1 MKHIRGALVALFTA
15 GVATLAM
22 AAPAQAGL
30 LVQSAK
36 NCPAPPTATRVFA
49 PWLDIFHYVPA
60 PGGAAESAAGWTLAG
75 GARIVAGNEP
85 WKVGG
90 TSHVNSLLLPRG
102 SRATTGV
109 MCVGIEYPTLRF
121 FAKRN
126 GGTLLSTLLVEVEFE
141 GLGGALKRLPVGVVL
156 NGGRWQP
163 TLPHV
168 VLASLLPLL
177 PGERT
182 PVAFRF
188 TPIGGG
194 SWQIDDV
201 YVDPWRIR

>member
-1 MKHIRGALVALFTA
+1 MKQRIRALVALAAA
-15 GVATLAM
+15 GGAALAF

-30 LVQSAK
+30 LVKSAT
-36 NCPAPPTATRVFA
+36 NCPVNPAATKVFA
-49 PWLDIFHYVPA
+49 PWLDIANYIPA

-75 GARIVAGNEP
+75 GARIVPGNEP

-90 TSHVNSLLLPRG
+90 STHSNSLLLPKG
-102 SRATTGV
+102 SSATTGV
-109 MCVGIEYPTLRF
+109 MCVGVEYPTMRF
-121 FAKRN
+121 FAKRS
-126 GGTLLSTLLVEVEFE
+126 GGTLLSTLLIEVEFE
-141 GLGGALKRLPVGVVL
+141 GLGGVLRRLPVGVVL

-177 PGERT
+177 PGQRT
-182 PVAFRF
+182 PVRFRF
-188 TPIGGG
+188 TPVGGG
-194 SWQIDDV
+194 SWNIDDV

>member
-1 MKHIRGALVALFTA
+1 MRRFRRMLFALVTTGAA
-15 GVATLAM
+15 ALAM

-30 LVQSAK
+30 LVKSATD
-36 NCPAPPTATRVFA
+36 CPANPTATRVFA
-49 PWLDIFHYVPA
+49 PWLDIANYIPA

-75 GARIVAGNEP
+75 GARIVPGNEP

-90 TSHVNSLLLPRG
+90 ASHANSLLLPKG
-102 SRATTGV
+102 SRATTDV
-109 MCVGIEYPTLRF
+109 MCVGVEYPTLRF
-121 FAKRN
+121 FAKRS

-141 GLGGALKRLPVGVVL
+141 GLGGIVKRLPVGVVL
-156 NGGRWQP
+156 NGGQWQP

-177 PGERT
+177 PGART
-182 PVAFRF
+182 PVRFQF
-188 TPIGGG
+188 TPLGGG